1 MATAR
6 TVTAPGPSLT
16 STRSA
21 ASTRASSMSR
31 LGVRVAPV
39 RSVRGAAGDSSPGA
53 PIAALSR
60 ASCSSLKRGT
70 LLSGVVELCS
80 IVVARRSTNGVAMNS
95 FPPSAP
101 AVAATRPA
109 HRAAGKKSLLDS
121 VADPGRRR
129 WWGLAALCLG
139 ALLVGIDNTIVNVA
153 LPTIG
158 RDLNAS
164 ISDLQWVV
172 DGYTLV
178 FATLLLLA
186 GHLGDRF
193 GRRRLLLIGLA
204 VFAAT
209 SIAASFATSTPALI
223 AGRAAMG
230 IGAAMIFPATLALL
244 VALFPDRRQRAA
256 AIGVWS
262 GVTGLSVALVT
273 IAGLAGSVAALAA
286 FVWWE
291 VRRPDPLFDVTLFAD
306 ARFSAASGAIA
317 AAFFG
322 LFGFIFL
329 ITQYFQVVRGYGV
342 LEAGVATL
350 PFAVVI
356 GSLSP
361 VAILGMK
368 RFGTTAVVAAG
379 LALMSAGF
387 VLAAGSAV
395 DSAYWGRI
403 VISMVLMAAGL
414 AFTSGPATEAIMGAL
429 PASRTGAGSAVNDTT
444 REIGGTLGVAIAGS
458 VMNSVYGSA
467 LVQSLSGTP
476 VPPAA
481 IAAASRSVTGGFQ
494 VAALLPPA
502 EAGAVVTAT
511 SDAFVSGLSAGS
523 WVAAGATA
531 IAAVAVLL
539 FLPARHRDEVDGQ
552 HARPDS
558 ARAGAAAGRHAV
570 HVTSPGQPVSTH
582 APRTPAVPD
591 RR

>member
-101 AVAATRPA
+101 AVAPTRPA
-109 HRAAGKKSLLDS
+109 HRAPEKKSLFDS

-244 VALFPDRRQRAA
+244 VALFADRRERAA

-262 GVTGLSVALVT
+262 GVTGLSVALGP
-273 IAGLAGSVAALAA
+273 IGGGLLVEHFDWSAVFLVNVPLAA
-286 FVWWE
+286 IAIVATRLL
-291 VRRPDPLFDVTLFAD
+291 VRESRDPQPGRFDPL
-306 ARFSAASGAIA
+306 GA
-317 AAFFG
+317 FG
-322 LFGFIFL
+322 SMVWVGLLVWTI
-329 ITQYFQVVRGYGV
+329 I
-342 LEAGVATL
+342 EAPGH
-350 PFAVVI
+350 
-356 GSLSP
+356 GW
-361 VAILGMK
+361 
-368 RFGTTAVVAAG
+368 
-379 LALMSAGF
+379 
-387 VLAAGSAV
+387 GSAV
-395 DSAYWGRI
+395 TI
-403 VISMVLMAAGL
+403 
-414 AFTSGPATEAIMGAL
+414 
-429 PASRTGAGSAVNDTT
+429 
-444 REIGGTLGVAIAGS
+444 
-458 VMNSVYGSA
+458 
-467 LVQSLSGTP
+467 
-476 VPPAA
+476 
-481 IAAASRSVTGGFQ
+481 
-494 VAALLPPA
+494 
-502 EAGAVVTAT
+502 
-511 SDAFVSGLSAGS
+511 
-523 WVAAGATA
+523 
-531 IAAVAVLL
+531 
-539 FLPARHRDEVDGQ
+539 
-552 HARPDS
+552 
-558 ARAGAAAGRHAV
+558 
-570 HVTSPGQPVSTH
+570 
-582 APRTPAVPD
+582 
-591 RR
+591 